1 MTVNIISIKWGK
13 RYGPEYV
20 NRLYSGVARHLSRP
34 FRFVCFTDDTQ
45 GIRRE
50 VDTYPIPES
59 VNQSAISHFSHGKK
73 QHLFQ
78 NDIGDLQG
86 TCLYLDLDVVIVDS
100 IDCFFD
106 YKPGQFCICKE
117 WLPVRQQIHR
127 KLTKRQRSANSS
139 VFRFE
144 ANTMQFIV
152 DRLNED
158 PQITRQ
164 FRLEQYWLSY
174 ALGDQM
180 NWWPLKWVGSFKHR
194 RPIYPLSLVVSPI
207 LPKSA
212 KVMVFNGP
220 LKPTDAING
229 RFVLSPRKFC
239 RPTAWVKNNWV
250 D

>member
-1 MTVNIISIKWGK
+1 MVNIISIKWGK

-20 NRLYSGVARHLSRP
+20 NRLYSGVNRHLTRP
-34 FRFVCFTDDTQ
+34 FRFVCFTDNCD
-45 GIRRE
+45 GIRPE

-59 VNQSAISHFSHGKK
+59 VDKNAISHFSHGKK

-78 NDIGDLQG
+78 DGIGDLEG
-86 TCLYLDLDVVIVDS
+86 TCLYLDLDVIIVGS
-100 IDCFFD
+100 MDCFFD
-106 YKPGQFCICKE
+106 YKPGEFCICKE

-127 KLTKRQRSANSS
+127 KLTKKRRSGNSS

-152 DRLNED
+152 DRLNEN

-174 ALGDQM
+174 ALGDKM
-180 NWWPLKWVGSFKHR
+180 NWWPAKWVASFKHR
-194 RPIYPLSLVVSPI
+194 RPIYPLSLAVSPI

-229 RFVLSPRKFC
+229 RFDLNPRKFC
-239 RPTAWVKNNWV
+239 RPTAWAKRNWI